1 MLWKGPFK
9 VDSSTGVNDYCIKV
23 GEKLRTFQVHL
34 LKKHV
39 ECETEI
45 ESRVKAQRKTEEIS
59 ESPFKSENVFQVTG
73 ASIIELGEGCADEA
87 VDDND
92 LLELGSTV
100 SKELVVDVTFGEQL
114 NEDQRKQAEELVG
127 LFEALFT
134 DKSGSTD
141 VVEHE
146 IKLTSDEPIRLKPY
160 AIPFN
165 VRESLKSD
173 IKNMLDMGV
182 IRESKSPYASERR
195 NQSNLRRL
203 PETQSSDRS

>member
-1 MLWKGPFK
+1 M
-9 VDSSTGVNDYCIKV
+9 
-23 GEKLRTFQVHL
+23 
-34 LKKHV
+34 
-39 ECETEI
+39 
-45 ESRVKAQRKTEEIS
+45 
-59 ESPFKSENVFQVTG
+59 TG

-87 VDDND
+87 VDDKD

-114 NEDQRKQAEELVG
+114 TEDQRKKAEELVG
-127 LFEALFT
+127 RFEALFT

-141 VVEHE
+141 VVEHK
-146 IKLTSDEPIRLKPY
+146 IKLTSDEPIRPKPY

-173 IKNMLDMGV
+173 IKDMLDMGV
-182 IRESKSPYASERR
+182 IRKSKSPYASERR

>member
-1 MLWKGPFK
+1 M
-9 VDSSTGVNDYCIKV
+9 
-23 GEKLRTFQVHL
+23 
-34 LKKHV
+34 
-39 ECETEI
+39 
-45 ESRVKAQRKTEEIS
+45 
-59 ESPFKSENVFQVTG
+59 TG